1 MTTATSAAL
10 RGTLEDFGAEE
21 ILQFLVG
28 TKKTGALVLSGDC
41 SGTVWFVDGEVYG
54 ADATTSLPLRE
65 AVVAAGLVAEEQW
78 DRAWAD
84 ASDGVPL
91 SNALA
96 SHASLDQ
103 NDFDRLIESRIV
115 DTVFELIVTSAA
127 DFEFRGDE
135 HHPLVG
141 GRNHTVD
148 DLIAASR
155 ERLDRWREVATV
167 LPSIAAVVTLAAD
180 VPSDAPDLVLSPGDW
195 RIVAHLDG
203 KSVDRRRH
211 AVARCERVRR
221 VRHAA
226 PLGHRGR
233 STSRLL
239 GSRLRGSRRLLI
251 GRHGRSQEHRR
262 RDRGHRL
269 GRQRRGS
276 SVRASSSEQ
285 RSSRR
290 RRSSWSS
297 SWSPPGRCRHS

>member
-1 MTTATSAAL
+1 MTTATSAGL

-21 ILQFLVG
+21 ILQFLAG

-41 SGTVWFVDGEVYG
+41 SGTVWFSDGEVYG

-65 AVVAAGLVAEEQW
+65 AVVAAGLVTEEQW

-96 SHASLDQ
+96 AHASLDQ
-103 NDFDRLIESRIV
+103 NDLDRLIESRIV

-127 DFEFRGDE
+127 DFEFRGDD

-148 DLIAASR
+148 DLIVASR

-167 LPSIAAVVTLAAD
+167 LPSIAAVVTIAAD

-195 RIVAHLDG
+195 RVVAHLDG
-203 KSVDRRRH
+203 KRSVADI
-211 AVARCERVRR
+211 
-221 VRHAA
+221 
-226 PLGHRGR
+226 
-233 STSRLL
+233 TRLL
-239 GSRLRGSRRLLI
+239 GASAFDVCATL
-251 GRHGRSQEHRR
+251 
-262 RDRGHRL
+262 HRL
-269 GRQRRGS
+269 VVAGAARVVS
-276 SVRASSSEQ
+276 
-285 RSSRR
+285 
-290 RRSSWSS
+290 
-297 SWSPPGRCRHS
+297 

>member
-1 MTTATSAAL
+1 M
-10 RGTLEDFGAEE
+10 
-21 ILQFLVG
+21 
-28 TKKTGALVLSGDC
+28 
-41 SGTVWFVDGEVYG
+41 
-54 ADATTSLPLRE
+54 RE
-65 AVVAAGLVAEEQW
+65 AVVAAGLVTEEQW

-96 SHASLDQ
+96 AHASLDQ
-103 NDFDRLIESRIV
+103 NDLDRLIESRIV

-127 DFEFRGDE
+127 DFEFRGDD

-167 LPSIAAVVTLAAD
+167 LPSIAAVVTIAAD

-203 KSVDRRRH
+203 KSVDRRHH
-211 AVARCERVRR
+211 AAARCKCVRR

-226 PLGHRGR
+226 PPGRRGR
-233 STSRLL
+233 STRRLL
-239 GSRLRGSRRLLI
+239 GPDS
-251 GRHGRSQEHRR
+251 
-262 RDRGHRL
+262 
-269 GRQRRGS
+269 
-276 SVRASSSEQ
+276 
-285 RSSRR
+285 
-290 RRSSWSS
+290 
-297 SWSPPGRCRHS
+297 